1 MKYFFIAFLL
11 IGLNSFG
18 QESSGLILNT
28 GSNKLVTNLPDGR
41 YTLSDEGASYFAKL
55 SLDCASKSSPHYYFK
70 ALRKKGDTD
79 GPRDV
84 WPSFYGCYDWHSAV
98 HNHWCMI
105 KILKLHPNIPE
116 AVELRQRLKE
126 SFTSENIQKE
136 LDTKDP

>member
-1 MKYFFIAFLL
+1 MKYLFIAFLL
-11 IGLNSFG
+11 IGFSSFG

-28 GSNKLVTNLPDGR
+28 GNNKLVRNLPDGR

-105 KILKLHPNIPE
+105 KSTAHPMDVFLLMVICE
-116 AVELRQRLKE
+116 FDFSQLLV
-126 SFTSENIQKE
+126 
-136 LDTKDP
+136 